1 MAEKTRTSL
10 LAGGL
15 ILISAI
21 VFGLGINWGLP
32 SHDIDPT
39 LFGAGPD
46 SATTALNSYHLTGV
60 GIEKLAGKWK
70 DDANLP
76 ADVAEH
82 PDEDRTQPLTLLE
95 NTHIPTVDELIAQ
108 GDQTLAGLA
117 QAADA
122 ADAAYG
128 RARLGSSDSVAEAAQ
143 EKASAAQLKLHRY
156 LEKYDQDHFG
166 DTSAAVAIDDT
177 ARAQILRRYRLYSF
191 QPDEMISFRALAMMH
206 PDDLNFDPKL
216 YQYGGLWLYPLGAI
230 LKAGSMVG
238 YATVTGDTTYYYDSP
253 EVFGRFYILA
263 RAYSAAWGIVAV
275 LAVFA
280 IVRRVS
286 GGSLLPFLAALCFLC
301 MPIVMDLGHEAKP
314 HLAGVALILLAVL
327 AAGKYVE
334 TGKTK
339 WFIWTAI
346 ACGASTAMVLSGA
359 VALVILPVMSV
370 LRLDKTPKFLSVCI
384 LGGLIAAAVYF
395 ATNPYV
401 AIHLVGDRTV
411 LDANLANT
419 RAMYPAAPG
428 VLHAAKLL
436 AIGMSWPLAILGVVA
451 AVLLLIRRMPS
462 PQHLG
467 WLLGIPAAIALI
479 DFVIFADNKPA
490 EYARFAIFADTALML
505 AAFFLVARFSPS
517 PGTPG
522 EGRGEG
528 RKNCVF
534 QAIAGLILVLIPAA
548 YSLPYIRGFLADSTP
563 NNTRTTA
570 ANQIDSLLPPG
581 TATGNLYITADPA
594 PYVLPPVN
602 LFRWRIVLLPTG
614 GEVPPGSPPGVL
626 VKPLDSF
633 SAFDP
638 MSSPISWAAKSFDV
652 VQTPAK

>member
-32 SHDIDPT
+32 SHDIDPI

-60 GIEKLAGKWK
+60 GIEQLAGKWK

-82 PDEDRTQPLTLLE
+82 PIEDRTQPLTLLE
-95 NTHIPTVDELIAQ
+95 NTHIPAADELIAQ
-108 GDQTLAGLA
+108 GDDTLAALVA
-117 QAADA
+117 KANAT
-122 ADAAYG
+122 DAAYG

-143 EKASAAQLKLHRY
+143 KKASAAQLKLHQY

-166 DTSAAVAIDDT
+166 DTSAAVAKDDA
-177 ARAQILRRYRLYSF
+177 ARAQILRRYRLYTF

-206 PDDLNFDPKL
+206 PDNLNFDPKL
-216 YQYGGLWLYPLGAI
+216 YQYGGLWLYPLAAI

-238 YATVTGDTTYYYDSP
+238 YATVTSDTTYYYDSP
-253 EVFGRFYILA
+253 EVFGRFFILA

-301 MPIVMDLGHEAKP
+301 MPIVVDLGHEAKP

-339 WFIWTAI
+339 WSIWTAI
-346 ACGASTAMVLSGA
+346 ACGASAAMVLSGA
-359 VALVILPVMSV
+359 IALVILPVMSV
-370 LRLDKTPKFLSVCI
+370 LRLDKTPKFLKVCI

-395 ATNPYV
+395 AANPYV
-401 AIHLVGDRTV
+401 AMHLVGDRTV

-419 RAMYPAAPG
+419 RAMYPAAPNP
-428 VLHAAKLL
+428 LHAAALV
-436 AIGMSWPLAILGVVA
+436 AIGASWPLAILGAVA
-451 AVLLLIRRMPS
+451 AVILLVRRIPS
-462 PQHLG
+462 PQRLG
-467 WLLGIPAAIALI
+467 WLLGIPAAIVLI
-479 DFVIFADNKPA
+479 DFVIFAGNKPP
-490 EYARFAIFADTALML
+490 EYARFALFADTALML
-505 AAFFLVARFSPS
+505 AIFFWLSRWKAPAAAKAF
-517 PGTPG
+517 
-522 EGRGEG
+522 
-528 RKNCVF
+528 
-534 QAIAGLILVLIPAA
+534 AGLVFVIIPAV

-563 NNTRTTA
+563 NNSRATA
-570 ANQIDSLLPPG
+570 ANQIDSLLPQG

-614 GEVPPGSPPGVL
+614 GEIPPGSPPGVL
-626 VKPLDSF
+626 VKPADSF
-633 SAFDP
+633 NVFDP
-638 MSSPISWAAKSFDV
+638 ISSPISWAAKSFDV